1 MNQHNSFS
9 SEQPGSLQLRNGWDL
24 KSIAQL
30 KKAFYITP
38 SPSLGPCFSRRL
50 FAKQFQKCSTTRR
63 NSMDKKLIALLLA
76 SLLAVPYAASADVGV
91 YGRIRMGLVN
101 TDMTGTDDNWEIQN
115 AGSRLG
121 FNANTTTNG
130 GTEVFMRYEFAVDGV
145 AAGGITGGRL
155 SYIGFKTGFGTWTF
169 GQQWSTFY
177 DLAFATLDWT
187 DQFFDAQA
195 FYALTRP
202 GRLGESV
209 KWSMTS
215 GPITFGAMA
224 VVDGGTNKE
233 SFVDTTQFGV
243 RWDAGMF
250 KLAAVLINDEVDQN
264 VAGTGTSIDTTALQ
278 GEIAFGMVEILA
290 ALYDVETETSGTTTD
305 RSNSDIQARFKFSD
319 SLYLMVNRGEME
331 NTWEDVMFALVNNL
345 GGGVKIYAEVDSKD
359 YEAGMG
365 TDTDRMAV
373 GVRYDFK

>member
-1 MNQHNSFS
+1 
-9 SEQPGSLQLRNGWDL
+9 
-24 KSIAQL
+24 
-30 KKAFYITP
+30 
-38 SPSLGPCFSRRL
+38 
-50 FAKQFQKCSTTRR
+50 
-63 NSMDKKLIALLLA
+63 MDKKLIALLLA

-101 TDMTGTDDNWEIQN
+101 TDATGTDDYWELQN

-121 FNANTTTNG
+121 FNASTTTNG

-155 SYIGFKTGFGTWTF
+155 SYVGFKTGFGTWTF

-224 VVDGGTNKE
+224 VIDGSSGVNGE

-250 KLAAVLINDEVDQN
+250 KLAGVVISDDVDKN
-264 VAGTGTSIDTTALQ
+264 AGTSIDTTALQ

-290 ALYDVETETSGTTTD
+290 ALYDVETETGTTTTD

-319 SLYLMVNRGEME
+319 SLYLMVNRGEIE
-331 NTWEDVMFALVNNL
+331 NTWEDVMFALVSTL
-345 GGGVKIYAEVDSKD
+345 GGGVKVYAEIDSKD
-359 YEAGMG
+359 YEGTAG